1 MVAPSN
7 GLYEISFVR
16 SPHHT
21 KIDAARALAAST
33 LRYLYISRMIQL
45 YVNVF
50 QINSIVDKLEF
61 TMIIISL
68 VPGKPWSI
76 RQLASIASSD

>member
-7 GLYEISFVR
+7 DLYEISFVR

-21 KIDAARALAAST
+21 KIDAARA